1 MATIASREQ
10 GYVDGRAE
18 GRAEAFEEDLKH
30 DEGQTLV
37 DPLFDEA
44 FTRIFGREES
54 KPVTRSLVNAVFEHV
69 GLDPIGEIEEI
80 SAEHTS
86 LGSSI
91 GFRSA
96 RMDVRLVTEGNRLV
110 DLEAQRY
117 PEDIDARSS
126 FYAAKLISD
135 GTSKGGTYKDVPQ
148 AIVITLLDYHPAFPG
163 DEYAHMAR
171 MTWCDPAGDA
181 VTCDRII
188 FAVVEL
194 SKIRER
200 YNQLTDEMLSDKLL
214 SWVYLLVGGYAKKDE
229 VYHMLENIPD
239 MKEFAELYGLA
250 ADDPKV
256 KIAYEDF
263 ISAARER
270 QSEKDFFERIERE
283 SREQGYVDGHAEGR
297 AEGRAEAFEELVAA
311 LRDQGVDEDALQS
324 ALAMAHAE

>member
-1 MATIASREQ
+1 
-10 GYVDGRAE
+10 
-18 GRAEAFEEDLKH
+18 
-30 DEGQTLV
+30 
-37 DPLFDEA
+37 
-44 FTRIFGREES
+44 
-54 KPVTRSLVNAVFEHV
+54 
-69 GLDPIGEIEEI
+69 
-80 SAEHTS
+80 
-86 LGSSI
+86 
-91 GFRSA
+91 
-96 RMDVRLVTEGNRLV
+96 MDVRLVTEGNRLV

-126 FYAAKLISD
+126 FYAARLISD

-171 MTWCDPAGDA
+171 MAWCDPAGDA

-200 YNQLTDEMLSDKLL
+200 YNHLTDEMLSDKLL

-270 QSEKDFFERIERE
+270 QSEKDFFDRIERE
-283 SREQGYVDGHAEGR
+283 SRERGYADGR
-297 AEGRAEAFEELVAA
+297 AEGRAEGYADGRADGYADGRAEGRSEGRAEALEELAAA
-311 LRDQGVDEDALQS
+311 LRDQGVDEGTLQS
-324 ALAMAHAE
+324 ALAMAQVE